1 MNKPD
6 HHIFVCSSSRIN
18 GQQKGFCVSKDSA
31 AIVGRFLDEI
41 TDRECENSI
50 MVTNTGCMSL
60 CNKGPVVVIYPEGI
74 WYGGVTEDDV
84 EEIMDALENGE
95 VLERLAL

>member
-1 MNKPD
+1 MNKPE

-18 GQQKGFCVSKDSA
+18 GQQKGFCISKNSA
-31 AIVGRFLDEI
+31 GIVGRFLEEI
-41 TDRECENSI
+41 SDRELEDKI
-50 MVTNTGCMSL
+50 MVTNTGCLSL
-60 CNKGPVVVIYPEGI
+60 CNQGPVVILYPEGV

-84 EEIMDALENGE
+84 EDIIDAIENGE